1 MSRNKR
7 LSILTAAE
15 VEDLYGVPSFNES
28 YQRFYFMLNDK
39 ELAEISRIRQRKYR
53 CVAIA
58 LLGYFK
64 CKPVLLNPRYKSMQ
78 DDLVFIARF
87 HYRDLTFRRF
97 SLNLTKNPVSMRVF
111 YRSSASATGTIKD
124 ISHSLSST
132 CVPVLKAG
140 WSPEQSLT
148 LQSNI
153 WLARK
158 SQFPPIV
165 RCRRSSVRLLA
176 STRNDCMTR
185 STPLAAKVYQL
196 CCSHWFPVK
205 ASLHSSN
212 YARAPAILPAPSCKK
227 K

>member
-87 HYRDLTFRRF
+87 HYR
-97 SLNLTKNPVSMRVF
+97 
-111 YRSSASATGTIKD
+111 G
-124 ISHSLSST
+124 
-132 CVPVLKAG
+132 
-140 WSPEQSLT
+140 
-148 LQSNI
+148 
-153 WLARK
+153 
-158 SQFPPIV
+158 
-165 RCRRSSVRLLA
+165 
-176 STRNDCMTR
+176 
-185 STPLAAKVYQL
+185 
-196 CCSHWFPVK
+196 
-205 ASLHSSN
+205 
-212 YARAPAILPAPSCKK
+212 
-227 K
+227 

>member
-87 HYRDLTFRRF
+87 HYRDL
-97 SLNLTKNPVSMRVF
+97 SL
-111 YRSSASATGTIKD
+111 IH
-124 ISHSLSST
+124 I
-132 CVPVLKAG
+132 
-140 WSPEQSLT
+140 
-148 LQSNI
+148 
-153 WLARK
+153 
-158 SQFPPIV
+158 
-165 RCRRSSVRLLA
+165 
-176 STRNDCMTR
+176 
-185 STPLAAKVYQL
+185 
-196 CCSHWFPVK
+196 
-205 ASLHSSN
+205 
-212 YARAPAILPAPSCKK
+212 
-227 K
+227 

>member
-97 SLNLTKNPVSMRVF
+97 SLKP
-111 YRSSASATGTIKD
+111 D
-124 ISHSLSST
+124 
-132 CVPVLKAG
+132 
-140 WSPEQSLT
+140 Q
-148 LQSNI
+148 
-153 WLARK
+153 K
-158 SQFPPIV
+158 SRI
-165 RCRRSSVRLLA
+165 
-176 STRNDCMTR
+176 
-185 STPLAAKVYQL
+185 
-196 CCSHWFPVK
+196 
-205 ASLHSSN
+205 
-212 YARAPAILPAPSCKK
+212 YARVLSIVGVSNWNDKRHQPQLVSYTHL
-227 K
+227 